1 MSKSYRLSGAD
12 HFFIF
17 DKMLPGNK
25 QKSIVHILES
35 LFFMHYTDIVLAFTN
50 QEL

>member
-1 MSKSYRLSGAD
+1 
-12 HFFIF
+12 
-17 DKMLPGNK
+17 MLLGNK

-50 QEL
+50 QFKNYDITLYDYSFPMT